1 MPKKTFRKKSKDKK
15 QDNRIK
21 KLESMV
27 MKTIENKHSNYSN
40 TNQNIT
46 SSFYNNYG
54 FIKLEAGTTAGGG
67 YGDQARIGN
76 RITLLRQR
84 FDMNISLR
92 EGADDF
98 NQVRVIIVEAL
109 EGTQTLALANILKYP
124 VHSTDGNLI
133 FCSPYTTRTETN
145 QRYKIH
151 YDKCVTLSP
160 YMRTALNLKHT
171 VKYKNGKVLEFDG
184 PAEQF
189 PTNHRMNIWVLGD
202 STALQHPRLDLAVR
216 STYKDA

>member
-1 MPKKTFRKKSKDKK
+1 MPKKRKSKDKK
-15 QDNRIK
+15 QDKRIQ
-21 KLESMV
+21 KLESLV
-27 MKTIENKHSNYSN
+27 LKTLENKHSDYSN

-54 FIKLEAGTTAGGG
+54 FIKLEAGTTAGGD

-76 RITLLRQR
+76 HITLLRQQ
-84 FDMNISLR
+84 FTMNISLR
-92 EGADDF
+92 EGSDDF
-98 NQVRVIIVEAL
+98 NQVRVIIAEAL
-109 EGTQTLALANILKYP
+109 EGTQTLNIDNILRY
-124 VHSTDGNLI
+124 STYSTNGNLI

-151 YDKCVTLSP
+151 YDKTVTLNP
-160 YMRTALNLKHT
+160 YQKSALNLKHT
-171 VKYKNGKVLEFDG
+171 VKYKNGKVIEFDG
-184 PAEQF
+184 PGVQF

-202 STALQHPRLDLAVR
+202 STAVQHPRLDLAVR